1 MKLTVDG
8 AQADAST
15 GGRPLDPES
24 PLLVMVHGAALD
36 KTIWQLQTRYFAHRG
51 YSVLAVDLPGHGA
64 SGGDPLP
71 SIGGYA
77 DWLIRVLDAAGCER
91 AHLAGH
97 SMGGLITLE
106 AAARH
111 PDRVRTLTLAGG
123 AAAMPVHPAL
133 LEAAASD
140 APLAYRLMTSWGYGK
155 RSHLG
160 GHRTPGLWMTGAA
173 LRLWERAAPGLL
185 WNDLRACD
193 EYGDGPAAARAV
205 RCPTLLITGSIDIM
219 APPAAAE
226 PLREGLADWEET
238 VIPGAGHIMMIEQ
251 PDPTL
256 DAWADFLER
265 RGGERPPPQ
274 GKGPGGE

>member
-8 AQADAST
+8 ATAAATT
-15 GGRPLDPES
+15 GGRDPDPGS

-36 KTIWQLQTRYFAHRG
+36 KTVWQLQTRFFAHRG
-51 YSVLAVDLPGHGA
+51 YSVLAVDLPGHGS

-71 SIGGYA
+71 SIAGYA
-77 DWLIRVLDAAGCER
+77 DWLIRAVEAAGYER

-97 SMGGLITLE
+97 SMGALITLE
-106 AAARH
+106 AAARR
-111 PDRVRTLTLAGG
+111 PERVRSLTLAGA

-140 APLAYRLMTSWGYGK
+140 DPLAYRLMTSWGYGK

-160 GHRTPGLWMTGAA
+160 GHRTPGLWMTGGA

-185 WNDLRACD
+185 RNDLRACD
-193 EYGDGPAAARAV
+193 EYGDGPRAARAV
-205 RCPTLLITGSIDIM
+205 RCPTLLITGDLDVM

-226 PLREGLADWEET
+226 PLRRGLADWEEA
-238 VIPGAGHIMMIEQ
+238 VIPGAGHIMIIEQ
-251 PDPTL
+251 PDPVL
-256 DAWADFLER
+256 DAWADFLTR
-265 RGGERPPPQ
+265 RGGE
-274 GKGPGGE
+274 

>member
-8 AQADAST
+8 APVAATT
-15 GGRPLDPES
+15 GGRAPGPES

-36 KTIWQLQTRYFAHRG
+36 KTVWQLQTRFFAHRG

-64 SGGDPLP
+64 SGGEPLP

-77 DWLIRVLDAAGCER
+77 DWLMRVVEAAGYER

-97 SMGGLITLE
+97 SMGALITLE
-106 AAARH
+106 AAARR
-111 PDRVRTLTLAGG
+111 PDRTGALILAGA

-140 APLAYRLMTSWGYGK
+140 DPLSYRLMTSWGYGK

-160 GHRTPGLWMTGAA
+160 GHRTPGLWMTGGA

-185 WNDLRACD
+185 GNDLRACD
-193 EYGDGPAAARAV
+193 AYEDGPRAAREV
-205 RCPTLLITGSIDIM
+205 RSPTLLITGALDVM

-226 PLREGLADWEET
+226 PLRKGLADWEEA
-238 VIPGAGHIMMIEQ
+238 VIPGAGHIMIIEQ
-251 PDPTL
+251 PDPVL
-256 DAWADFLER
+256 DAWAGFLKR
-265 RGGERPPPQ
+265 RGGE
-274 GKGPGGE
+274 